1 MPIFSSVNIISKWS
15 WCPVF
20 RCFVQTKLFELD
32 GSSCFSFIS
41 RGGWYSLMRPR
52 RFHSR
57 FFSDIEWISR
67 NSASV
72 SLLFF
77 YLSILF
83 FSHSCTTMNMM
94 DAPGGKFQLSCLC
107 FWHSVTK
114 NSKSSLGPV
123 FRCLVYLTVFFKD
136 LYISFLF
143 RVNEDTITR
152 LFVMFL
158 FYFSKW
164 VVQSY
169 VSTEDFIL
177 PFSRILNK
185 LVGIPSY
192 LVRCWYIDIF
202 FLFSFL
208 YNHEYDGHI
217 RK

>member
-83 FSHSCTTMNMM
+83 FLIPVQPWIWWTH
-94 DAPGGKFQLSCLC
+94 QE
-107 FWHSVTK
+107 V
-114 NSKSSLGPV
+114 SSNFLVFAFDIVLLKIQSRIYWGPV
-123 FRCLVYLTVFFKD
+123 FRWFVYLKVIID
-136 LYISFLF
+136 LYIDLYIFFLF
-143 RVNEDTITR
+143 RINLVILTR
-152 LFVMFL
+152 QFVMFL
-158 FYFSKW
+158 FYFLRW

-169 VSTEDFIL
+169 ISKKI
-177 PFSRILNK
+177 
-185 LVGIPSY
+185 
-192 LVRCWYIDIF
+192 
-202 FLFSFL
+202 LFSL
-208 YNHEYDGHI
+208 YPEFWIN
-217 RK
+217 

>member
-20 RCFVQTKLFELD
+20 RCFVQTNLFELD
-32 GSSCFSFIS
+32 CSSCFSFIS

-83 FSHSCTTMNMM
+83 FSHSCTTMNIM
-94 DAPGGKFQLSCLC
+94 DAPGGNFQVSCLC

-114 NSKSSLGPV
+114 NSKSSLSPV
-123 FRCLVYLTVFFKD
+123 LSVSCQRRYHNSTVRHVS
-136 LYISFLF
+136 LLFLE
-143 RVNEDTITR
+143 VGGTVLCT
-152 LFVMFL
+152 
-158 FYFSKW
+158 
-164 VVQSY
+164 
-169 VSTEDFIL
+169 TEDLIL

-208 YNHEYDGHI
+208 YNHEYDKHI

>member
-1 MPIFSSVNIISKWS
+1 MPVFSSVNIISKWS

-52 RFHSR
+52 RFHSH

-143 RVNEDTITR
+143 RVNEDTITHGLSSEWKHR
-152 LFVMFL
+152 LDEQLL
-158 FYFSKW
+158 F
-164 VVQSY
+164 
-169 VSTEDFIL
+169 
-177 PFSRILNK
+177 
-185 LVGIPSY
+185 
-192 LVRCWYIDIF
+192 F
-202 FLFSFL
+202 FLSMLSLRLSGSELICFS
-208 YNHEYDGHI
+208 EGI
-217 RK
+217 

>member
-1 MPIFSSVNIISKWS
+1 M
-15 WCPVF
+15 
-20 RCFVQTKLFELD
+20 
-32 GSSCFSFIS
+32 
-41 RGGWYSLMRPR
+41 
-52 RFHSR
+52 
-57 FFSDIEWISR
+57 
-67 NSASV
+67 NSTVRHV
-72 SLLFF
+72 SLLFLEVGGTVLCVQEDF
-77 YLSILF
+77 ILAFSRILSELVGIPLQLVCCFSIYLFFF

-123 FRCLVYLTVFFKD
+123 LKCFVYLTVFKD
-136 LYISFLF
+136 FYISFLF

>member
-1 MPIFSSVNIISKWS
+1 MPIYSSVNIISKWS
-15 WCPVF
+15 WYPVF

-123 FRCLVYLTVFFKD
+123 LKCFVYLTVFKD
-136 LYISFLF
+136 LFSVSYERRYRNSTIRHVSLLFLEVGGTVLCIHWRF
-143 RVNEDTITR
+143 HSP
-152 LFVMFL
+152 F
-158 FYFSKW
+158 FS
-164 VVQSY
+164 
-169 VSTEDFIL
+169 DF
-177 PFSRILNK
+177 
-185 LVGIPSY
+185 
-192 LVRCWYIDIF
+192 
-202 FLFSFL
+202 
-208 YNHEYDGHI
+208 E
-217 RK
+217 